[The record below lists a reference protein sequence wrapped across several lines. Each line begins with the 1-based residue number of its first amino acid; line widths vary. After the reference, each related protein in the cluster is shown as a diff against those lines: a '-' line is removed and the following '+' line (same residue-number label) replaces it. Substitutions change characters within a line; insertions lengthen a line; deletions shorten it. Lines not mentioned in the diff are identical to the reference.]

1 MFQIMIFPSMPPLI
15 NYLSSW
21 LNWIVLMQL
30 EWPYSSEIS
39 FAVFK
44 SQILIIYSLP
54 PVAFCI
60 MTYNINYEKSAIVR
74 NCQWIYFIIVFLIC
88 WRVNLVYR
96 IRLFQI
102 PIRYFSIL
110 TSGQYHLLIF
120 YHIKWIYC

>member
-60 MTYNINYEKSAIVR
+60 MTYNIYYEKSAIVR
-74 NCQWIYFIIVFLIC
+74 NCQWIYFITVFLIC